1 MTKSKSVET
10 ETHTCNQIRYKV
22 LTELQSIEK
31 AMDVLLENNDP
42 GNVKKMVIQPRV
54 KIEEYASYPSGI
66 IKDDDTPW
74 VQNKPWTEHNRIG

>member
-10 ETHTCNQIRYKV
+10 ETHICNQVRYKV

-31 AMDVLLENNDP
+31 AMDVLLEDNDP
-42 GNVKKMVIQPRV
+42 GNVKKMVIQPRAE
-54 KIEEYASYPSGI
+54 IEEYASCHSGI
-66 IKDDDTPW
+66 IEDDDTPW